1 MPYAGAMCPCARV
14 EDGYGDGMAKVTIY
28 HNPH

>member
-1 MPYAGAMCPCARV
+1 MPYAGAMCPSARV
-14 EDGYGDGMAKVTIY
+14 EDVYGGAMAKVTIY